1 MFTLTSTPATFIG
14 LIVLFSWCILWSAR
28 DLLASLGL
36 DIPRSWAPGEPLDH
50 RVPIAISEVFHLAM
64 SVVMLLMVPAS
75 WWKALPGT
83 LTGPVLITLFSA
95 ATVWLAAMAI
105 WKISWLAVGHTAMFA
120 AMVWHLAAMAS
131 RAGTGSGGAGM
142 GSGSMEGMG
151 HSGMPGMSGGVSS
164 GLTLIT
170 GIGLPIMVCLVVLG
184 ISGLV
189 RAVTGRPPHPGAPAC
204 CHTTPTTP
212 GSARLGGLADA
223 AMGFGMAWMSAG
235 LMSPLL
241 PFMGHLHP

>member
-1 MFTLTSTPATFIG
+1 
-14 LIVLFSWCILWSAR
+14 
-28 DLLASLGL
+28 
-36 DIPRSWAPGEPLDH
+36 
-50 RVPIAISEVFHLAM
+50 
-64 SVVMLLMVPAS
+64 
-75 WWKALPGT
+75 
-83 LTGPVLITLFSA
+83 
-95 ATVWLAAMAI
+95 
-105 WKISWLAVGHTAMFA
+105 
-120 AMVWHLAAMAS
+120 
-131 RAGTGSGGAGM
+131 
-142 GSGSMEGMG
+142 
-151 HSGMPGMSGGVSS
+151 MSGGVSS

-223 AMGFGMAWMSAG
+223 AMGLGMAWMSAG

-241 PFMGHLHP
+241 PFMGHLTPDDSVHMTDRTSQTLDRAGSVSGMNTGRVLIRRRAA